1 MPCSAVEWY
10 VSENRPWA
18 VETADQVDS
27 QSLIERDLKDFSK
40 TFGKLSAPAS
50 TASDII
56 KGDRTSTTTRQIRR
70 RTRLGGEG
78 RDVVE
83 EKQEV
88 IVRTTVTRWTGAAA
102 AETIE
107 TAGDG
112 RVEDKGVTEQRAGNA
127 AEEVLIDGNSIKGDA
142 QPEEPMQVDA

>member
-1 MPCSAVEWY
+1 MRCSAIKWY
-10 VSENRPWA
+10 NSKNRPWT

-27 QSLIERDLKDFSK
+27 QSSIERDRKDFSK
-40 TFGKLSAPAS
+40 TFGKLLVPAS

-56 KGDRTSTTTRQIRR
+56 KGDRSSTTTRQIRR

-83 EKQEV
+83 EEQEV

-107 TAGDG
+107 TKGDG
-112 RVEDKGVTEQRAGNA
+112 RVEDKGITEQGAVIA
-127 AEEVLIDGNSIKGDA
+127 AEGIPNDGDSIEGDA
-142 QPEEPMQVDA
+142 QPEEAM